1 MIPTALHL
9 SDAEISALLGTFLWP
24 LFRVMGL
31 LIADPLFG
39 TRSIPRKFKVGMA
52 IVITVLIT
60 PSLPP
65 MPAVAVI
72 SGTGLLMIAQQL
84 IIGMSLGF
92 IMRMTITVVEMAGF
106 LISTQMGLGFAM
118 LFDPQH
124 NSQVPTISR
133 LLSLMV
139 FMMLLAMDGHHL
151 ILSTLIDS
159 FRLFP
164 ISPDFLPRIGF
175 RQLADWG
182 SKMFSLGL
190 LLSMPVVGALL
201 IINLAIGVMTRAAPQ
216 FNIFSFGFPLTLL
229 AGFIALYLSLPS
241 FADGIIQLYREGT
254 AMMLTLLKARAG

>member
-84 IIGMSLGF
+84 II
-92 IMRMTITVVEMAGF
+92 
-106 LISTQMGLGFAM
+106 AM

-164 ISPDFLPRIGF
+164 ISPEFLPRIGF

>member
-39 TRSIPRKFKVGMA
+39 TRIIPRKFKVGMA

-72 SGTGLLMIAQQL
+72 SGAGLLMIAQQL
-84 IIGMSLGF
+84 IIGMALGF

-139 FMMLLAMDGHHL
+139 L
-151 ILSTLIDS
+151 
-159 FRLFP
+159 
-164 ISPDFLPRIGF
+164 
-175 RQLADWG
+175 
-182 SKMFSLGL
+182 
-190 LLSMPVVGALL
+190 
-201 IINLAIGVMTRAAPQ
+201 
-216 FNIFSFGFPLTLL
+216 
-229 AGFIALYLSLPS
+229 
-241 FADGIIQLYREGT
+241 
-254 AMMLTLLKARAG
+254 